1 MESLTVSELSKKI
14 RDKKD
19 LYEVCI
25 RNGYYLP
32 SIKSNMVTEAYML
45 NVIQGTYF
53 CLRVE

>member
-45 NVIQGTYF
+45 NVI
-53 CLRVE
+53 